1 MGITEPGF
9 HVERPR
15 EVLVSGEFGSIV
27 EGDGAARELGQ
38 APEDSPQEPVSGL
51 GCLALQRG
59 GQGETRDALDQRQ
72 EVAALGAELQEV
84 ALPVAEFLTPIDGLW
99 SLMDG
104 APSGD
109 GFAPALEGA
118 PSACR
123 LGPRQEALELLL
135 VDFLAVDEAVDRL
148 VADLVL

>member
-9 HVERPR
+9 HVERLR

-38 APEDSPQEPVSGL
+38 APEDSPQEPIGGL
-51 GCLALQRG
+51 GCLGLQRG
-59 GQGETRDALDQRQ
+59 SQGETRDALDQRQ

-99 SLMDG
+99 SLTDG
-104 APSGD
+104 VAAGD
-109 GFAPALEGA
+109 RFAPALEVA
-118 PSACR
+118 PTACR
-123 LGPRQEALELLL
+123 LGPRQEAVEPLL
-135 VDFLAVDEAVDRL
+135 VDFWTVDEAVDRL

>member
-15 EVLVSGEFGSIV
+15 GVLVSGEFGSIV

-38 APEDSPQEPVSGL
+38 APEDSPQEPISGL

-59 GQGETRDALDQRQ
+59 GRGEARDALDQRQ
-72 EVAALGAELQEV
+72 EVAAPGAELQEV

-99 SLMDG
+99 SFVDG
-104 APSGD
+104 AAAGD
-109 GFAPALEGA
+109 RFAPALGIA
-118 PSACR
+118 PSTCR
-123 LGPRQEALELLL
+123 LGPRQEAVELLL
-135 VDFLAVDEAVDRL
+135 ADFWAVDEAVDRL